1 MIRKYEPLKIE
12 KKWQSIWEKEETY
25 KVPNHADG
33 KENEY
38 ILIEFPYPSGIG
50 LHLGHC
56 RSYTAID
63 AYARKERLCRKNV
76 LFPFGTDA
84 FGLEA
89 ERTAIR
95 EHKLPQE
102 IVARNIKTFQSQVK
116 ELGLSFDW
124 SRTINS
130 CDEDYYKWTQWQFIQ
145 FFKKGLAEKQET
157 TVNWCPNCGVLSN
170 EEVEDGKCC
179 QCHAET
185 TQKAKQQWVL
195 KMTEYGDRLAD
206 DLSKTEYLDH
216 IKTSQLNWIGKS
228 EGVEVDFEIK
238 QGGKF
243 SIFTT
248 CIETIFG
255 ITFMVLAP
263 ESKVVDS
270 LRDKI
275 KNWKE
280 VEEYRKQTAKK
291 SEFDR
296 TEMNKEKSGLKL
308 EGISAIN
315 PANGKEVDVYIGDFV
330 LANYGTGAVMA
341 VPTHDQRDFE
351 FAEKFGIPK
360 IQVIDGA
367 DVSEKAFEK
376 QDYLGKGCKLINSGE
391 FSGLTVE
398 DAKVKITEKLI
409 EKGVARKKHNFKM
422 RDWIFS
428 RQRYWGEPI
437 PMVYCE
443 KCGWVPVPENEL
455 PITLPNVD
463 SYEPTKDGE
472 SPLSAIPEFVNTVC
486 PKCGAPAKRETD
498 TMPGWAGSSWYFLRY
513 CDPHNDKEFASM
525 DALKAWLP
533 VALYNGGNEH
543 TTRHLL
549 YARFWV
555 KVLYDLGLVPVD
567 EPFKK
572 RISQGLILGTD
583 GKKMSKSAGNGV
595 DPRIMIDRYGA
606 DSLRVWMS
614 FIGEYSESASWSEEG
629 LKACNK
635 LLSRIWNIQEM
646 VTEKSEESEL
656 AFAVHSAIKKVTS
669 DIDNTKFNTAIS
681 AIMILVNEIYRLGKV
696 GREDYK
702 NLILLISPFAPH
714 VANELFEV
722 MKFGTK
728 IEDAT
733 WPIFDESKLVK
744 NEIELPV
751 QINGKVRGVIT
762 VSVDAGEDEVLAA
775 AKENKEISKYLTGN
789 IIKVIFVPKKI
800 LNIIVKIVK

>member
-1 MIRKYEPLKIE
+1 MMHYNPLKIE
-12 KKWQSIWEKEETY
+12 KKWQKIWEDNHTY
-25 KVPNHADG
+25 SVKNHEPG

-38 ILIEFPYPSGIG
+38 VLIEFPYPSGIG

-63 AYARKERLCRKNV
+63 AFARKERLCGKNV

-102 IVARNIKTFQSQVK
+102 IVARNINTFHTQLKSI
-116 ELGLSFDW
+116 GLSFDW
-124 SRTINS
+124 DRTINS
-130 CDEDYYKWTQWQFIQ
+130 CDESYYKWTQWQFIQ

-157 TVNWCPNCGVLSN
+157 TVNWCPNCGVLAN
-170 EEVEDGKCC
+170 EEVEDGTCC

-185 TQKAKQQWVL
+185 TQKAKAQWVL
-195 KMTEYGDRLAD
+195 KMTKYGERLAD
-206 DLSKTEYLDH
+206 DLNKTEYLDH
-216 IKTSQLNWIGKS
+216 IKLSQLNWIGKS
-228 EGVEVDFEIK
+228 EGVEVDFKIK
-238 QGGKF
+238 QGGQF

-248 CIETIFG
+248 CIETIYG

-270 LRDKI
+270 LKDKI
-275 KNWKE
+275 KNWAE
-280 VEEYRKQTAKK
+280 VEKYRKDTAKK

-296 TEMNKEKSGLKL
+296 TQMNKDKSGCKL
-308 EGISAIN
+308 EGITAIN

-341 VPTHDQRDFE
+341 VPTHDQRDYE
-351 FAEKFGIPK
+351 FADKFGIPK
-360 IQVIDGA
+360 IQVIEG
-367 DVSEKAFEK
+367 DVSEKALEK
-376 QDYLGKGCKLINSGE
+376 TDYLGKGIKLINSEE
-391 FSGLTVE
+391 FTGMTVE
-398 DAKVKITEKLI
+398 QAKVAITDKLV
-409 EKGVARKKHNFKM
+409 KMGVARKKLNFKM

-437 PMVYCE
+437 PMVYCQ
-443 KCGWVPVPENEL
+443 KCGWVPEKEENL
-455 PITLPNVD
+455 PITLPKVE

-472 SPLSAIPEFVNTVC
+472 SPLSLITDWVNTTC
-486 PKCGAPAKRETD
+486 PCCGAPAKRETD

-513 CDPHNDKEFASM
+513 CDPHNDKEFASQ

-533 VALYNGGNEH
+533 VTLYNGGNEH

-572 RISQGLILGTD
+572 RISQGLILGAD
-583 GKKMSKSAGNGV
+583 GKKMSKSAGNGI

-614 FIGEYSESASWSEEG
+614 FIGEYSEKATWSEEG

-635 LLSRIWNIQEM
+635 FLTRIWNLQEIAKGNGE
-646 VTEKSEESEL
+646 TDEL
-656 AFAVHSAIKKVTS
+656 KFVLHSTIKKVTS

-681 AIMILVNEIYRLGKV
+681 SIMILVNEIYKANKLTLD
-696 GREDYK
+696 EYK
-702 NLILLISPFAPH
+702 TLILLVSPFAPH
-714 VANELFEV
+714 LANELFEI
-722 MKFGTK
+722 MGFGK
-728 IEDAT
+728 NIENEK
-733 WPIFDESKLVK
+733 WPVADESAMVL
-744 NEIELPV
+744 NEIEIPV
-751 QINGKVRGVIT
+751 QINGKVRGVVKVPADIT
-762 VSVDAGEDEVLAA
+762 QENLVET
-775 AKENKEISKYLTGN
+775 AKSNGDISKYITGN
-789 IIKVIFVPKKI
+789 VMKVIYVPKKI
-800 LNIIVKIVK
+800 LNLIVK

>member
-1 MIRKYEPLKIE
+1 MSKNYNFLEIE
-12 KKWQSIWEKEETY
+12 NKWQKYWDENHTY
-25 KVPNHADG
+25 DVKNHEPG
-33 KENEY
+33 KENKY

-63 AYARKERLCRKNV
+63 AVARKNRLCGKNV

-102 IVARNIKTFQSQVK
+102 IVARNIQTFHKQLK

-130 CDEDYYKWTQWQFIQ
+130 CDEEYYKWTQWQFIQ

-157 TVNWCPNCGVLSN
+157 TVNWCPNCGVLAN
-170 EEVEDGKCC
+170 EEVEDGTCC

-185 TQKAKQQWVL
+185 TQKAKAQWVL
-195 KMTEYGDRLAD
+195 KMTKYGERLAD

-216 IKTSQLNWIGKS
+216 IKLSQLNWIGKS
-228 EGVEVDFEIK
+228 EGVEVDFKIK
-238 QGGKF
+238 QGGEF

-248 CIETIFG
+248 CIETIYG

-263 ESKVVDS
+263 ENKIVDK
-270 LRDKI
+270 LKDKI
-275 KNWKE
+275 TNWSD
-280 VEEYRKQTAKK
+280 VEKYRKLASKK

-296 TEMNKEKSGLKL
+296 IEMNKDKTGCKL
-308 EGISAIN
+308 EGITAIN

-330 LANYGTGAVMA
+330 LAGYGTGAVMA
-341 VPTHDQRDFE
+341 VPDHDQRDYE
-351 FAEKFGIPK
+351 FADKFGIPK
-360 IQVIDGA
+360 IQVIEG

-376 QDYLGKGCKLINSGE
+376 GDYLGKGSKLINSEE
-391 FSGLTVE
+391 FTGLTVE
-398 DAKVKITEKLI
+398 EAKKAITEKLV
-409 EKGVARKKHNFKM
+409 KQGVARKKLNFKM

-437 PMVYCE
+437 PMVNCPH
-443 KCGWVPVPENEL
+443 CGWVPVDEKDL
-455 PITLPNVD
+455 PVTLPKVD

-472 SPLSAIPEFVNTVC
+472 SPLSAIESFVNIVC
-486 PKCGAPAKRETD
+486 PKCGVPAKRETD

-513 CDPHNDKEFASM
+513 CDPHNTKEFASQ

-533 VALYNGGNEH
+533 VDLYNGGNEH

-555 KVLYDLGLVPVD
+555 KVLYDLGLVPVN
-567 EPFKK
+567 EPFRK
-572 RISQGLILGTD
+572 RISQGLILGAD

-595 DPRIMIDRYGA
+595 DPRIMVEKYGA
-606 DSLRVWMS
+606 DSLRLWMS
-614 FIGEYSESASWSEEG
+614 FIGEYSEKASWSEEG

-635 LLSRIWNIQEM
+635 LLNRIWAMQDIVSGEGE
-646 VTEKSEESEL
+646 TPEL
-656 AFAVHSAIKKVTS
+656 QFAINTAVKKVSS

-681 AIMILVNEIYRLGKV
+681 AIMILVNEISKV
-696 GREDYK
+696 GKLTRDEYK
-702 NLILLISPFAPH
+702 KLILIISPFAPH
-714 VANELFEV
+714 IANELYSNLGYGKNIENESWPEV
-722 MKFGTK
+722 NENALIQNTV
-728 IEDAT
+728 T
-733 WPIFDESKLVK
+733 LPI
-744 NEIELPV
+744 
-751 QINGKVRGVIT
+751 QINGKVRGT
-762 VSVDAGEDEVLAA
+762 VEVNKDATEEEIIGE
-775 AKENKEISKYLTGN
+775 AKKKEEINKYLTEN
-789 IIKVIFVPKKI
+789 IVKVIYIKNKI
-800 LNIIVKIVK
+800 INIIVK

>member
-1 MIRKYEPLKIE
+1 MKDYDFKEIE
-12 KKWQSIWEKEETY
+12 KKWQKIWVDNHTYSVKNHEE
-25 KVPNHADG
+25 G

-63 AYARKERLCRKNV
+63 AFARKERLCGKNV

-102 IVARNIKTFQSQVK
+102 IVARNIQTFHSQMK
-116 ELGLSFDW
+116 ELGLSLDW
-124 SRTINS
+124 DRTINS
-130 CDEDYYKWTQWQFIQ
+130 CDESYYKWTQWQFIQ

-157 TVNWCPNCGVLSN
+157 TVNWCPNCGVLAN
-170 EEVEDGKCC
+170 EEIEDGTCC

-185 TQKAKQQWVL
+185 SQKAKAQWVL
-195 KMTEYGDRLAD
+195 KMTKYGERLAD
-206 DLSKTEYLDH
+206 DLSKTDYQEH
-216 IKTSQLNWIGKS
+216 IKLSQLNWIGKS
-228 EGVEVDFEIK
+228 VGVEVDFQIK

-248 CIETIFG
+248 CIETIYG

-263 ESKVVDS
+263 ENKIVDR
-270 LRDKI
+270 LKDKI
-275 KNWKE
+275 TNWEE
-280 VEEYRKQTAKK
+280 VEKYRKDTAKK

-296 TEMNKEKSGLKL
+296 IEMNKDKTGCKL
-308 EGISAIN
+308 EGITAIN
-315 PANGKEVDVYIGDFV
+315 PVNGREVDVYIGDFV
-330 LANYGTGAVMA
+330 LAGYGTGAVMA
-341 VPTHDQRDFE
+341 VPAHDQRDFE
-351 FAEKFGIPK
+351 FADKFGIEK
-360 IQVIDGA
+360 IQVIEG

-376 QDYLGKGCKLINSGE
+376 ADYLGRGIKLVNSQE
-391 FSGLTVE
+391 FTGLTVE
-398 DAKVKITEKLI
+398 EAKVAITNKLI
-409 EKGVARKKHNFKM
+409 EMGCARKRLNFKM

-437 PMVYCE
+437 PMIYC
-443 KCGWVPVPENEL
+443 KNCGWVPEKEENL
-455 PITLPNVD
+455 PIKLPRVE

-472 SPLSAIPEFVNTVC
+472 SPLSVITDWVNTTC
-486 PKCGAPAKRETD
+486 PCCGAPAKRETD

-513 CDPHNDKEFASM
+513 CDPNNDHEFASM

-533 VALYNGGNEH
+533 VTLYNGGNEH

-572 RISQGLILGTD
+572 RISQGLILGAD

-595 DPRIMIDRYGA
+595 DPRIMIDKYGA
-606 DSLRVWMS
+606 DALRVWMS
-614 FIGEYSESASWSEEG
+614 FIGDYGEKASWNEDG

-635 LLSRIWNIQEM
+635 LLSRIWNLQDVVKGNGE
-646 VTEKSEESEL
+646 TKEL
-656 AFAVHSAIKKVTS
+656 RYSLNNAIKKVTS

-681 AIMILVNEIYRLGKV
+681 AIMILVNDIYKLNKLTHD
-696 GREDYK
+696 EYK
-702 NLILLISPFAPH
+702 ALLLLISPFAPH
-714 VANELFEV
+714 LVSEVFEI
-722 MKFGTK
+722 MGYG
-728 IEDAT
+728 DMDNAQ
-733 WPIFDESKLVK
+733 WPSVDESALVLD
-744 NEIELPV
+744 EIEVPV
-751 QINGKVRGVIT
+751 QVNGKLKGVLKVKKDIAQDEL
-762 VSVDAGEDEVLAA
+762 VEVAKGQIDALKNVESV
-775 AKENKEISKYLTGN
+775 K
-789 IIKVIFVPKKI
+789 KVIFVPGKI
-800 LNIIVKIVK
+800 CNIIV

>member
-1 MIRKYEPLKIE
+1 MQHYNPLKIE
-12 KKWQSIWEKEETY
+12 KKWQKIWEENHTY
-25 KVPNHADG
+25 SVKNHEPG

-63 AYARKERLCRKNV
+63 ALARKERLCGKNV
-76 LFPFGTDA
+76 MFPFGTDA

-102 IVARNIKTFQSQVK
+102 IVARNIATFHSQLK
-116 ELGLSFDW
+116 SIGLSFDW
-124 SRTINS
+124 DRTINS
-130 CDEDYYKWTQWQFIQ
+130 CDENYYKWTQWQFIQ

-157 TVNWCPNCGVLSN
+157 TVNWCPNCGVLAN
-170 EEVEDGKCC
+170 EEVEDGTCC

-185 TQKAKQQWVL
+185 TQKAKAQWVL
-195 KMTEYGDRLAD
+195 KMTKYGERLAD
-206 DLSKTEYLDH
+206 DLDKTEYLDY
-216 IKTSQLNWIGKS
+216 IKLSQLNWIGKS

-248 CIETIFG
+248 CIETIYG

-263 ESKVVDS
+263 ENKIVDS
-270 LRDKI
+270 LKDKI
-275 KNWKE
+275 KNWDE
-280 VEEYRKQTAKK
+280 VEKYRKDTAKK

-296 TEMNKEKSGLKL
+296 TEMNKDKSGCKL
-308 EGISAIN
+308 EGITAIN

-330 LANYGTGAVMA
+330 LAGYGTGAVMA
-341 VPTHDQRDFE
+341 VPTHDQRDYE
-351 FAEKFGIPK
+351 FADKFGIEK
-360 IQVIDGA
+360 IQVIEG
-367 DVSEKAFEK
+367 DVSEKALEK
-376 QDYLGKGCKLINSGE
+376 HDYLGKGIKLINSEE
-391 FSGLTVE
+391 FTGLTVE
-398 DAKVKITEKLI
+398 EAKVAITDKLVK
-409 EKGVARKKHNFKM
+409 KGVARKKLNFKM

-437 PMVYCE
+437 PMINCP
-443 KCGWVPVPENEL
+443 KCGWVPEKEANL
-455 PITLPNVD
+455 PVTLPQVE

-472 SPLSAIPEFVNTVC
+472 SPLSAISEWVNTTC
-486 PKCGAPAKRETD
+486 PCCGGKAKRETD

-513 CDPHNDKEFASM
+513 CDPHNDKEFASKE
-525 DALKAWLP
+525 ALKAWLP
-533 VALYNGGNEH
+533 VTLYNGGNEH

-572 RISQGLILGTD
+572 RISQGLILGSD
-583 GKKMSKSAGNGV
+583 GKKMSKSAGNGI

-614 FIGEYSESASWSEEG
+614 FIGEYSEKATWSEEG

-635 LLSRIWNIQEM
+635 LLSRIWNLQEIVSGEG
-646 VTEKSEESEL
+646 VTPEL
-656 AFAVHSAIKKVTS
+656 NFVLNSTIKKVTY

-681 AIMILVNEIYRLGKV
+681 AIMILVNEIYKV
-696 GREDYK
+696 NKLTRGEYK
-702 NLILLISPFAPH
+702 TLLTLISPFAPH
-714 VANELFEV
+714 IANELFET
-722 MKFGTK
+722 MGYGKSLET
-728 IEDAT
+728 ET
-733 WPIFDESKLVK
+733 WPVADEKALVL
-744 NEIELPV
+744 NEIEIPV
-751 QINGKVRGVIT
+751 QVNGKMRGLVK
-762 VSVDAGEDEVLAA
+762 VPADATQEQIVET
-775 AKENKEISKYLTGN
+775 AKNSDDISKYLTGN
-789 IIKVIFVPKKI
+789 IVKVIYVPKKI
-800 LNIIVKIVK
+800 LNIIVK

>member
-1 MIRKYEPLKIE
+1 MKKYNPLTIE
-12 KKWQSIWEKEETY
+12 KKWQKIWDENKTYCVKNSEK
-25 KVPNHADG
+25 G

-38 ILIEFPYPSGIG
+38 ILIEFPYPSGVG
-50 LHLGHC
+50 LHIGHC

-63 AYARKERLCRKNV
+63 AYARKERLCGKNV
-76 LFPFGTDA
+76 MFPFGTDA

-102 IVARNIKTFQSQVK
+102 IVERNIETFHKQIKS
-116 ELGLSFDW
+116 LGLTFDW
-124 SRTINS
+124 DRTINS

-157 TVNWCPNCGVLSN
+157 TVNWCPNCGVLAN
-170 EEVEDGKCC
+170 EEVEDGTCC

-185 TQKAKQQWVL
+185 IQKTKAQWVL
-195 KMTEYGDRLAD
+195 KMTKYGERLAD
-206 DLSKTEYLDH
+206 DLSKTDYLEH
-216 IKTSQLNWIGKS
+216 IKLSQLNWIGKS
-228 EGVEVDFEIK
+228 TGVEVDFKIK
-238 QGGKF
+238 QGGEF

-248 CIETIFG
+248 CIETIYG

-263 ESKVVDS
+263 ESKIVDS
-270 LRDKI
+270 LKDKI

-296 TEMNKEKSGLKL
+296 TEMNKDKSGCKL
-308 EGISAIN
+308 EGITAIN
-315 PANGKEVDVYIGDFV
+315 PVNGREVDVYIGDFV
-330 LANYGTGAVMA
+330 LAGYGTGAVMA
-341 VPTHDQRDFE
+341 VPTHDQRDYE

-360 IQVIDGA
+360 IQVIEG
-367 DVSEKAFEK
+367 DVSEKALEK
-376 QDYLGKGCKLINSGE
+376 QDYLGKGIKLINSEE
-391 FSGLTVE
+391 FTGLTVE
-398 DAKVKITEKLI
+398 EAKVAITDKLI
-409 EKGVARKKHNFKM
+409 KMGVARKKLNFKM

-437 PMVYCE
+437 PMVNCP
-443 KCGWVPVPENEL
+443 KCGWVPEKEENL
-455 PITLPNVD
+455 PITLPKVD

-472 SPLSAIPEFVNTVC
+472 SPLSLIDSWVNTTC
-486 PKCGAPAKRETD
+486 PCCGGKAKRETD

-533 VALYNGGNEH
+533 VKLYNGGNEH

-567 EPFKK
+567 EPFQK
-572 RISQGLILGTD
+572 RISQGLILGAD

-614 FIGEYSESASWSEEG
+614 FIGEYSEKATWSEEG

-635 LLSRIWNIQEM
+635 FLTRIWNLQEM
-646 VTEKSEESEL
+646 VTENDEIKEL
-656 AFAVHSAIKKVTS
+656 KFIINSTIKKVTS

-681 AIMILVNEIYRLGKV
+681 SLMILVNEIYKV
-696 GREDYK
+696 GKISKNEYK
-702 NLILLISPFAPH
+702 TLIILISPFAPH
-714 VANELFEV
+714 IANELYEI
-722 MKFGTK
+722 MNFGK
-728 IEDAT
+728 NLEDEK
-733 WPIFDESKLVK
+733 WPTADEKALVLD
-744 NEIELPV
+744 EIEIPV
-751 QINGKVRGVIT
+751 QVNGKVRGVLKVSADIT
-762 VSVDAGEDEVLAA
+762 QDGLIEASKNNPD
-775 AKENKEISKYLTGN
+775 ISKYLTEN
-789 IIKVIFVPKKI
+789 IVKIIYVPKKI
-800 LNIIVKIVK
+800 LNIICK